1 MQPRAREGGE
11 RVSHSAVAVVGVL
24 VLVGLMLLRMPVAY
38 AMALV
43 GFSGFAYVTSLQ
55 GALSIL
61 GKDFWVMFSSYSLTV
76 VPMFVFMGTVAFH
89 SGMGGRL
96 YRAAY
101 RFLGQL
107 PGGLGIATCYACA
120 AFGACC
126 GSTTAAAA
134 AMGKVI
140 LPEMKKYRYD
150 PALATGCVASAG
162 SLAIL
167 IPPSTILIIY
177 GILTEQSIGKLFAAG
192 LLPGLLLAT
201 LFALTVYVIC
211 RRNPSLG
218 PAGEKTTWRERF
230 ASLSGVGEMFV
241 LFALVM
247 GGLFLGWFTA
257 TEAGAAGA
265 AGAILIPLLRRQLS
279 WQGFVTSLAET
290 TRITAMVILIVTGAT
305 VFGHFMAVTRV
316 PFELSEWVG
325 GLGISP
331 YLIMGLII
339 VGYLL
344 GGCFMDSLALI
355 TLTVP
360 VLYPVILKLGFD
372 PIWFGVVIVLVGEMG
387 VITPPVGINV
397 YIIKGVAGPDVPLHT
412 VFRGILPFLGA
423 LVLCTAALI
432 AFPQIA
438 LFLPGFIA
446 W

>member
-1 MQPRAREGGE
+1 M
-11 RVSHSAVAVVGVL
+11 SSSTVAIVGILILIVL
-24 VLVGLMLLRMPVAY
+24 FLMRMPVAY
-38 AMALV
+38 AMVVV
-43 GFSGFAYVTSLQ
+43 GFGGFAYMTSLEA
-55 GALSIL
+55 ALSIL

-96 YRAAY
+96 YKTAY
-101 RFLGQL
+101 SFFGQL

-140 LPEMKKYRYD
+140 LPEMKKYNYD
-150 PALATGCVASAG
+150 PALATGCVAAAG

-177 GILTEQSIGKLFAAG
+177 GILTEASIGKLFAAG
-192 LLPGLLLAT
+192 LLPGILLAT
-201 LFALTVYVIC
+201 FFALTVYLLC
-211 RRNPSLG
+211 RRNPALG
-218 PAGEKTTWRERF
+218 PPGPKTTWKEKT
-230 ASLSGVGEMFV
+230 ASLPGVIEMVV

-247 GGLFLGWFTA
+247 GGLFAGWFTA

-265 AGAILIPLLRRQLS
+265 AGAMIIPLLRRQLTWVGLRS
-279 WQGFVTSLAET
+279 SLAET
-290 TRITAMVILIVTGAT
+290 TRITAMVFLIVTGAT

-316 PFELSEWVG
+316 PFDLAEWVG
-325 GLGISP
+325 ALPVSKYVIMGFIVLG
-331 YLIMGLII
+331 YLI
-339 VGYLL
+339 

-360 VLYPVILKLGFD
+360 VLYPLIVKLGFD
-372 PIWFGVVIVLVGEMG
+372 PIWFGVIIVLVGEMG

-397 YIIKGVAGPDVPLHT
+397 YIIRGVAGDIPLET
-412 VFRGILPFLGA
+412 IFRGIFPFLAA
-423 LVLCTAALI
+423 LVLCTVLLV

-438 LFLPGFIA
+438 LYLPSLIS

>member
-1 MQPRAREGGE
+1 M
-11 RVSHSAVAVVGVL
+11 SASVVAIIGIL
-24 VLVGLMLLRMPVAY
+24 ILIALFLLRMPVAY
-38 AMALV
+38 AMTLV
-43 GFSGFAYVTSLQ
+43 GFGGFAYMTSLG

-61 GKDFWVMFSSYSLTV
+61 GKDFWSMFSSYSLIV
-76 VPMFVFMGTVAFH
+76 VPMFVFMGTMAFY

-96 YRAAY
+96 YQAAY
-101 RFLGQL
+101 KFLGQL

-140 LPEMKKYRYD
+140 LPEMKKYNYD

-177 GILTEQSIGKLFAAG
+177 GILTEESIGKLFAAG
-192 LLPGLLLAT
+192 ILPGILLAT
-201 LFALTVYVIC
+201 CFALTVYVLC
-211 RRNPSLG
+211 RRNPKLG
-218 PAGEKTTWRERF
+218 PAGEKSSWKEKL
-230 ASLSGVGEMFV
+230 ASLSGVIEMFV
-241 LFALVM
+241 LFGLVM
-247 GGLFLGWFTA
+247 GGLFAGWFTP

-265 AGAILIPLLRRQLS
+265 AGSMLIPLARRQLT
-279 WQGFVTSLAET
+279 WKGFVTSLAET
-290 TRITAMVILIVTGAT
+290 TRITGMVFLIVTGAT

-325 GLGISP
+325 GLNVSP
-331 YLIMGLII
+331 YIIMAFII
-339 VGYLL
+339 IGYLI

-360 VLYPVILKLGFD
+360 VLYPLILKLGFNS
-372 PIWFGVVIVLVGEMG
+372 IWFGVIIVLVGEMG

-397 YIIKGVAGPDVPLHT
+397 YIIKGVAGDVPLET
-412 VFRGILPFLGA
+412 IFRGIFPFLFA
-423 LVLCTAALI
+423 LFICTALLI
-432 AFPQIA
+432 IFPQIA
-438 LFLPGFIA
+438 LFLPSFMT